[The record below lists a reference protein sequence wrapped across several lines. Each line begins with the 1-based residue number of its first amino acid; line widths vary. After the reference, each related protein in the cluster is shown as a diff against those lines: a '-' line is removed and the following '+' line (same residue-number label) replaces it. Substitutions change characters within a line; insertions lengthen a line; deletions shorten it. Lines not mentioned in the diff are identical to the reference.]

1 MISIKERLSTIY
13 FYSVP
18 LTFTG
23 PPENCKNGSR
33 IDKENQEFDI
43 TKCDLEELQGV
54 PYTSVFLNNKIEY

>member
-1 MISIKERLSTIY
+1 MISVKEKSSITYLQP
-13 FYSVP
+13 VP

-33 IDKENQEFDI
+33 IDKKNQEFDI
-43 TKCDLEELQGV
+43 TKRDLEELQGV

>member
-1 MISIKERLSTIY
+1 MISIKERQPTTY
-13 FYSVP
+13 FHPVS

-43 TKCDLEELQGV
+43 TKRDLEEEQGV
-54 PYTSVFLNNKIEY
+54 PYMSVFTNNEIVY

>member
-1 MISIKERLSTIY
+1 MISIKERLSTTY

-23 PPENCKNGSR
+23 PPENCKNGNR

-43 TKCDLEELQGV
+43 TKRDLEELQGV

>member
-1 MISIKERLSTIY
+1 MISIKERQPATY

-43 TKCDLEELQGV
+43 TKRDLEEEQGV
-54 PYTSVFLNNKIEY
+54 LYMSVFPNNEIVY